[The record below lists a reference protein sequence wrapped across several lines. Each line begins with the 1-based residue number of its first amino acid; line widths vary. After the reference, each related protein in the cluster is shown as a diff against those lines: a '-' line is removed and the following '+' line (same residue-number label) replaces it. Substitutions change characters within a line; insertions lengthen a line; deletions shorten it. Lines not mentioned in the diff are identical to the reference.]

1 MRPRREVSACRG
13 APAEASPTARVAAML
28 RTLTLG
34 TCLLGA
40 FVLGGC
46 GDQSSDAGAGNQ
58 PDPAYVELWDEF
70 RSVLHVSEPAGEE
83 PSAEALNEA
92 FGWDEDSRAR
102 VDSVTRQE
110 VCLVGRDS
118 GVYLAVVDTE
128 GPGDP
133 TVLMGEA
140 DTCSFEEAEAQVV
153 AVMDS
158 ADPSGFRILSGEQLL
173 EGDEQP

>member
-1 MRPRREVSACRG
+1 MRARGRTSAPRG
-13 APAEASPTARVAAML
+13 AAPQGSPTARVAAML

-34 TCLLGA
+34 TCLLG
-40 FVLGGC
+40 VLALGAC
-46 GDQSSDAGAGNQ
+46 GDESPETGRADA
-58 PDPAYVELWDEF
+58 AYVELWDEF

-92 FGWDEDSRAR
+92 FGWDEGSRAR
-102 VDSVTRQE
+102 VDSVTPDE

-118 GVYLAVVDTE
+118 GVYLAVVGTE

-133 TVLMGEA
+133 KVLMGEA
-140 DTCSFEEAEAQVV
+140 ATCSFEQDDAEVV

-158 ADPSGFRILSGEQLL
+158 ADPSGFRVVSGEQLL
-173 EGDEQP
+173 GADDGT